1 MKIHIPLPIEGDVL
15 ELPGSCII
23 SGSNADVVFVQRD
36 PAKAEYTAQRVNV
49 APFFSNDMDFVW
61 SKPGANGE
69 GTAATKAGKAR
80 LPLKPI
86 TQGTRLVQNGV
97 DELWRILKARKTR
110 RRAIAATDKGRAIR
124 SLRAAGFGA
133 SSLESAWLRGSGIA
147 ALQGAAGR

>member
-1 MKIHIPLPIEGDVL
+1 MKVHIPLPIEGDVL
-15 ELPGSCII
+15 EVPGSCITPN
-23 SGSNADVVFVQRD
+23 SDGDTVVFVQTD

-61 SKPGANGE
+61 NKPGANGE

-97 DELWRILKARKTR
+97 DELWRILKEREKHE
-110 RRAIAATDKGRAIR
+110 G
-124 SLRAAGFGA
+124 
-133 SSLESAWLRGSGIA
+133 E
-147 ALQGAAGR
+147 Q